1 MSKTAW
7 VFPGQ
12 GSQAVGMGSDLGETA
27 IAQERFA
34 QAAAILGWSV
44 PEQCNTDI
52 ETLSRTLYSQPSL
65 YVISAIVAD
74 LLREQGQQ
82 PTVVAGHS
90 LGEYAALYCAGVF
103 PFEAGLTLVK
113 RRAALMEEASGGK
126 MVALMG
132 FDRPDLEAVVAA
144 TTDAVL
150 ANDNHADQIVI
161 SGSPEAVDAVLS
173 QVKVKR
179 AVPLKVN
186 GAFHSP
192 LMTTAAAEFS
202 QVLQAVPFTTAQV
215 PVLSNVE
222 PTPATDAAV
231 LKERL
236 LKQMIGPVR
245 WREISLALQDMG
257 VDTVVEVGPGKVL
270 TGLVKRTCPAMTLV
284 NKGTLA
290 DLSA

>member
-1 MSKTAW
+1 
-7 VFPGQ
+7 
-12 GSQAVGMGSDLGETA
+12 MGSDLGETA

>member
-12 GSQAVGMGSDLGETA
+12 GSQAVGMGSDLGEAA

-113 RRAALMEEASGGK
+113 RRAELMEEASGGK

-150 ANDNHADQIVI
+150 ANDNHTDQIVI

>member
-12 GSQAVGMGSDLGETA
+12 GSQAVGMGSDLGEAA

-113 RRAALMEEASGGK
+113 RRAELMEEASGGK

-202 QVLQAVPFTTAQV
+202 QVLQAVPFTNAQV
-215 PVLSNVE
+215 PVLSNIE
-222 PTPATDAAV
+222 PTPTTDAAV

>member
-113 RRAALMEEASGGK
+113 RRAELMEEASGGK

-150 ANDNHADQIVI
+150 ANDNHTDQIVI

>member
-1 MSKTAW
+1 
-7 VFPGQ
+7 
-12 GSQAVGMGSDLGETA
+12 MGSDLGETA

-113 RRAALMEEASGGK
+113 RRAELMEEASGGK

-150 ANDNHADQIVI
+150 ANDNHTDQIVI

>member
-113 RRAALMEEASGGK
+113 RRAELMEEASGGK

-150 ANDNHADQIVI
+150 ANDNHTDQIVI

-257 VDTVVEVGPGKVL
+257 VDAVVEVGPGKVL

>member
-113 RRAALMEEASGGK
+113 RRAELMEEASGGK

-161 SGSPEAVDAVLS
+161 SGSPEAVDAVLN

-179 AVPLKVN
+179 AVTLKVN

-192 LMTTAAAEFS
+192 LMATAAAEFS
-202 QVLQAVPFTTAQV
+202 QVLQAVPFATAQV

-222 PTPATDAAV
+222 PTPSTDAAV

-245 WREISLALQDMG
+245 WREICLALQDMG
-257 VDTVVEVGPGKVL
+257 VDAVVEVGPGKVL